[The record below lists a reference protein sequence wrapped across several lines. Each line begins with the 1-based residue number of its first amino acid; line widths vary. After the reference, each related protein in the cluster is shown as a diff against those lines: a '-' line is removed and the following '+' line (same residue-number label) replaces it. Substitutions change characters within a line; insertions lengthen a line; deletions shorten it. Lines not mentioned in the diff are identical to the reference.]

1 MRGNSMN
8 ALQPRPRIAWALGGG
23 GARGFAHLGV
33 LKVLKEARIPID
45 ALAGTSM
52 GAVMAVL
59 FAAGTDL
66 KYLTALATTIAW
78 ENFVDLRFPR
88 YGLVEGKRITPLIRL
103 LTKRKKLEELAVP
116 VRVIATDLLTGDEV
130 IFDHGPLDEAVR
142 ASISIPGIFT
152 PVPSGQRL
160 LVDGGLVAGVPVNAA
175 AEMGMELV
183 FAVNVGGELD
193 TEPPRSVFDILYRS
207 SEIMMRRLDGIQME
221 QAAFVLTPEVGHVG
235 TVQFNRAEECIEKG
249 EAAAREA
256 LPEMRRII
264 EEYQGRRE
272 RERAVGERV

>member
-1 MRGNSMN
+1 MN

-256 LPEMRRII
+256 LPQMRRII